1 MIRLGQMNRLPIVQ
15 LEPRGAWLDADKYGQ
30 VLLPRRQ
37 LPDACHE
44 GDEVTV
50 FVYLDSDG
58 ELVATSFKPHA
69 QVGELAG
76 LKVVTANRIGAF
88 LDWGLKKDLF
98 VPVREQAEAMQVG
111 RTYLVRL
118 YLDEQGRVAAT
129 SKLERFLRTDL
140 PPYQAGDK
148 VRLIIGAHTPMGFK
162 AIVDE
167 HYTGMLFR
175 NEVFTRLPVGRR
187 LTGYVKQ
194 VREDG
199 KLDLS
204 LQAPGETGREA
215 VGDKILARLRKQ
227 QGFLPVSD
235 TSAPELISNLF
246 GISKGQFKKAIGGL
260 YKQGLIVIEDEGIR
274 LTEAGQA
281 ADE

>member
-1 MIRLGQMNRLPIVQ
+1 MVQLGQMNHLPIVE
-15 LEPRGAWLDADKYGQ
+15 LDAKGAWLDVGDYGE
-30 VLLPRRQ
+30 LFLPRRHVPQ
-37 LPDACHE
+37 GA
-44 GDEVTV
+44 EVGQTLTV
-50 FVYLDSDG
+50 FVYLNGDG
-58 ELVATSFKPHA
+58 EAEIS
-69 QVGELAG
+69 GEAPLARLG
-76 LKVVTANRIGAF
+76 EFAALRVVSASKIGAF

-98 VPVREQAEAMQVG
+98 VPIREQAETMQVG
-111 RTYLVRL
+111 RHYLVRL
-118 YLDEQGRVAAT
+118 YLDEQGRMAAT
-129 SKLERFLRTDL
+129 SKLERFLRTDW
-140 PPYQAGDK
+140 PPYQSGDQ

-167 HYTGMLFR
+167 HYAGMLFR

-215 VGDKILARLRKQ
+215 VADKILARLRKQ

-246 GISKGQFKKAIGGL
+246 GISKGQFKKAIGSL

-281 ADE
+281 IDE

>member
-1 MIRLGQMNRLPIVQ
+1 MVQLGQMNHLPIVE
-15 LEPRGAWLDADKYGQ
+15 LDAKGAWLDVGDYGE
-30 VLLPRRQ
+30 LFLPRRHVPQ
-37 LPDACHE
+37 EA
-44 GDEVTV
+44 EVGQTLAV
-50 FVYLDSDG
+50 FVYLNGDG
-58 ELVATSFKPHA
+58 EAEISGDAPLARL
-69 QVGELAG
+69 GEFAALR
-76 LKVVTANRIGAF
+76 VVSASKIGAF

-98 VPVREQAEAMQVG
+98 VPIREQAETMQVG
-111 RTYLVRL
+111 RHYLVRL
-118 YLDEQGRVAAT
+118 FLDEQGRVAAT